1 MKRGRFITLEGGE
14 GTGKTTQAE
23 RLTAALQQAGIPT
36 LHLRSPGGTAVA
48 EQLRNI
54 LKTRTPGEDLL
65 PETELLL
72 FGACHS
78 QMCQYAVK
86 PALDSGTWVVCDRFF
101 DSTTVYQGYVR
112 GLPLEDVEQ
121 INRFSCRGTEP
132 DLTILLDIEPELG
145 LSRASA
151 RNGGT
156 IDQNDRFDSEGFAF
170 HKAIRESF
178 LDRAKLFPERFR
190 IISAADSIEVI
201 TNKMIKVI
209 NDEFGLDI
217 L

>member
-14 GTGKTTQAE
+14 GTGKTTQAALLVKY
-23 RLTAALQQAGIPT
+23 LTDAGIPT
-36 LHLRSPGGTAVA
+36 VHLRSPGGTEVA
-48 EQLRNI
+48 EQLRSI
-54 LKTRTPGEDLL
+54 LKNKKENEDLL

-78 QMCQYAVK
+78 QMCEYAVK
-86 PALDSGTWVVCDRFF
+86 PALSAGKWVVCDRFF

-112 GLPLEDVEQ
+112 GLPLDQVEQ
-121 INRFSCRGTEP
+121 INQFSCRGIVP

-145 LSRASA
+145 LRRASN
-151 RNGGT
+151 RNGGA
-156 IDQNDRFDSEGFAF
+156 IDENDRFDSEGFAF

-178 LDRAKLFPERFR
+178 LDRANRFPERFR
-190 IISAADSIEVI
+190 VFSAAGSADDVASDIVRVI
-201 TNKMIKVI
+201 QN
-209 NDEFGLDI
+209 EFRLEI